1 MLFRSAKGRVCP
13 VAESTDPTFSQK
25 VMGDGVVVFP
35 EKGEVQ
41 APCDAVIAFTYPGG
55 HALGLELADGS
66 SILLHCGVD
75 TVNLQGE
82 GFDVLVK
89 EGQRVAKGE
98 LLLRFDKALIEKA
111 GYSSEVLM
119 IVSEVA
125 DGRKLEVADA
135 DSMTDNGTVAVLL

>member
-1 MLFRSAKGRVCP
+1 M
-13 VAESTDPTFSQK
+13 
-25 VMGDGVVVFP
+25 
-35 EKGEVQ
+35 
-41 APCDAVIAFTYPGG
+41 
-55 HALGLELADGS
+55 
-66 SILLHCGVD
+66 
-75 TVNLQGE
+75 
-82 GFDVLVK
+82 VK

-119 IVSEVA
+119 IISEVA